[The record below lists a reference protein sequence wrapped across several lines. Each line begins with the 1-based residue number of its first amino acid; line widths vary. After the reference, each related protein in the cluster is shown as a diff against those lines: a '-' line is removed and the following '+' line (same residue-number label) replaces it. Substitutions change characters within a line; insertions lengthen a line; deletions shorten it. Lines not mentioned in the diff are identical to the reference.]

1 VRLQAGGA
9 AVGSSQVVAVVVM
22 VMVMVSIGPLPAR
35 VPDRLL

>member
-22 VMVMVSIGPLPAR
+22 VMVSIGPLPAR